1 LYAAEPEDDWT
12 SEAVWEKANPCL
24 GVSLKRD
31 FLRGECTKA
40 QEIPA
45 LENGFRR
52 LHLNQ
57 WTEQESRIIQMSAW
71 DDCKCEVNP
80 EDYHGRVCYAGLDLS
95 STRDVTAYTL
105 LFPEDDGGATVLP
118 WFWIPEANV
127 SQRAGRD
134 QRLIRNFAERGS
146 VEMTDG
152 NEVDIRYLA
161 DRITEISRPYDVRHI
176 GFDPWNASGVTQLLK
191 ENGIPDHVLLKM
203 PQTFGTYN
211 EPFKKLLSLL
221 ATGKIHHDGNEV
233 LRWMASNVAHKEDP
247 SGNIRPDKGK
257 SAEKIDGI
265 CAMLMGLGLLI
276 HYGSDTSAYSTEG
289 GGVVLF

>member
-1 LYAAEPEDDWT
+1 
-12 SEAVWEKANPCL
+12 
-24 GVSLKRD
+24 
-31 FLRGECTKA
+31 
-40 QEIPA
+40 
-45 LENGFRR
+45 
-52 LHLNQ
+52 
-57 WTEQESRIIQMSAW
+57 
-71 DDCKCEVNP
+71 
-80 EDYHGRVCYAGLDLS
+80 
-95 STRDVTAYTL
+95 
-105 LFPEDDGGATVLP
+105 VLP

-211 EPFKKLLSLL
+211 EPFKKLLSML

-233 LRWMASNVAHKEDP
+233 LRWMAANVAHKEDP

-276 HYGSDTSAYSTEG
+276 HYGSDTSVYSTEG